1 VTVEDT
7 DEIRTNFA
15 SETLQ
20 EIAQLENGGVEGIIS
35 YSISKK
41 RE

>member
-1 VTVEDT
+1 MTVEDT
-7 DEIRTNFA
+7 DEIHTKYA

-35 YSISKK
+35 
-41 RE
+41 